1 MVLGSNN
8 EYVDGSGVK
17 HNLTLE
23 APLLMGRRRITT
35 NADEITVDNV
45 KEELNRAL
53 EIHAW
58 NAMEEEYLYWYR
70 RGFQPVLG
78 REKEIRPEITN
89 RVVENHAEEIVQF
102 KNGYFLTQPAVYISR
117 REDEA
122 MAAKVKEL
130 NEYLYR
136 SGKHTADNKA
146 IDWAHTVGV
155 GAMFCEPRN
164 DKKAPLRVYSL
175 DPRNSFVVYSSRPG
189 NKPMF
194 GVNVVQDSD
203 NTIVFDVFSDNW
215 YFKLYG
221 GKTTD
226 VHVEHPIEAIAY
238 VEGSI
243 KPNVLGRVPIIEY
256 HYNLMN
262 MGAFEAVIPLLDAIN
277 NVQSNRLDGI
287 EQFIQSLAIA
297 VNCDFDDGVTANDI
311 RKAGMIVLKSVGEN
325 RADFKIEAEQLNQSQ
340 TQILVNYLYQQV
352 LTITGL
358 PATTKGGTSTSDT
371 GVAVLARDGWYQAD
385 NQARNTADL
394 FVESNRLFDDIFVEA
409 LRRVGFD
416 IDTTDFE
423 IQIAHNETSN
433 LLTKTQGALNLKEL
447 GLAPEIVLARSG
459 VSNDPVAD
467 VAASKIYID
476 KAWGMTPDGELIPTR
491 YADSPTAQEEKGS
504 VDAGGKSD
512 WVQGYYR
519 NTQTPDNR
527 K

>member
-1 MVLGSNN
+1 MLSTCK
-8 EYVDGSGVK
+8 EYTDGAGIK
-17 HNLTLE
+17 HNLTLD

-35 NADEITVDNV
+35 NAEEITRDNV
-45 KEELNRAL
+45 MEELNRAL
-53 EIHAW
+53 EIHGL
-58 NAMEEEYLYWYR
+58 NAMEEEYLYMYR

-78 REKEIRPEITN
+78 RTKEIRPEITN

-117 REDEA
+117 REDEE
-122 MAAKVKEL
+122 MAKKVKEL

-136 SGKHTADNKA
+136 SGKHVADAKCS
-146 IDWAHTVGV
+146 DWFHTVGV
-155 GAMFCEPRN
+155 GVIFCEPRN
-164 DKKAPLRVYSL
+164 DKKAPLKVYPL

-189 NKPMF
+189 NKPMY
-194 GVNVVQDSD
+194 GVNIVQDSD
-203 NTIVFDVFSDNW
+203 NQIVFDVFTETR

-226 VHVEHPIEAIAY
+226 LHVEHPYVAIAY
-238 VEGSI
+238 AEGSEST
-243 KPNVLGRVPIIEY
+243 NVLGKVPLIEY

-262 MGAFEAVIPLLDAIN
+262 MGSFEPVIPLLDAIN
-277 NVQSNRLDGI
+277 DVQSNRLDGI
-287 EQFIQSLAIA
+287 EQFIQSLAIF
-297 VNCDFDDGVTANDI
+297 VNCDLPDGTTANDI
-311 RKAGMIVLKSVGEN
+311 RKAGMILLKSVGEN

-352 LTITGL
+352 LTISGL

-385 NQARNTADL
+385 NFARNTADL
-394 FVESNRLFDDIFVEA
+394 YMESNRLFDEIFVET
-409 LRRVGFD
+409 LRRQ
-416 IDTTDFE
+416 DFE
-423 IQIAHNETSN
+423 IDIADFEVQIAHNETSN

-467 VAASKIYID
+467 VSASRIYIE
-476 KAWGMTPDGELIPTR
+476 KAWGMKEDGELIPTR
-491 YADSPTAQEEKGS
+491 YADSPQAQEDQG
-504 VDAGGKSD
+504 VDSGGKSD

-519 NTQTPDNR
+519 NTQLPDNR
-527 K
+527 G